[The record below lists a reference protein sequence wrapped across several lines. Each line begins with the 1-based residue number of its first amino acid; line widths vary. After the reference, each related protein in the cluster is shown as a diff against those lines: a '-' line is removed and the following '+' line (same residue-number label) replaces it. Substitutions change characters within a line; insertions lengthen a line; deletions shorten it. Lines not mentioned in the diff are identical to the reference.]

1 MKRAVLLA
9 ALMGILWAG
18 AAGPVA
24 EAGKPPAKVTD
35 EAVRKAIARGIDYII
50 KKQNADGLWQD
61 KKQHHANEACGH
73 SELALLTLVYT
84 GEHPNREY
92 VSKALNVVAQ
102 RPITFTYAMALRVM
116 ALAHIQ
122 NKLIEQKR
130 DVIRKALKRD
140 VRWLVATQGRQGGW
154 GYTGTRGSKP
164 GTQYEDFSVSQL
176 VVLALREASLA
187 GIEIP
192 RSTWQRVQARYFRG
206 QHRDGS
212 WSYID
217 LKDDEGYGSMTAAGL
232 ATIFITLDNLDAA
245 SGCPCRNGR
254 SGRHDPEIDRR
265 IDAALEWLEKHFQ
278 VTKNPNG
285 KGRREK
291 RVHYWLY
298 SVERVGMAAGYKYFG
313 GHDWFKEIAGHLIGS
328 QNKDGSWDGNYG
340 KLVSTCFSVMF
351 LFKGR
356 GPILFNKLEFD
367 GEWNSHRRD
376 VYNLVSYISRTKE
389 QLCHWQIVSLKAPLD
404 ELHDAPVLFITPE
417 SVPEFTDAHKQKLRR
432 FTDTGGTI
440 LLEASCGNPPVK
452 EWARAFIGE
461 VWPEWALAP
470 LGPEHPAYTDPY
482 PLRKR
487 PEVLGVHDGVRTFL
501 FHAADDVSC
510 PWHLRA
516 LAGRLY
522 LFNWGIN
529 LVAYATDSAPLRAKL
544 AERQPKP
551 DTRYEKQDVKAGPK
565 KRVRLARVRHAG
577 NWNVGANYRPLHGLA
592 AYVKQ
597 KAGLTVE
604 VKGGVAPADLD
615 GFDVAYVTGSDAA
628 EFTAGDIQALEAFA
642 KAGGWLWFEAAT
654 GSVDFNKALRKAAAR
669 AGWRLTLL
677 AEGHPLMGGGM
688 GGPTGFDLTRH
699 VQFRRALKV
708 VRTGRAHAE
717 FQGIYA
723 DNRLI
728 GVFSPLDV
736 VFSSTPYEACLCR
749 GYATPDARAVATN
762 ILLYAA
768 SKRPE
773 R

>member
-1 MKRAVLLA
+1 MTRVTLLA
-9 ALMGILWAG
+9 ALAAVVWFVSAG
-18 AAGPVA
+18 ASA
-24 EAGKPPAKVTD
+24 EAGKAPPKVTD
-35 EAVRKAIARGIDYII
+35 EAVRKAIDRGIAYLI
-50 KKQNADGLWQD
+50 KRQKGDGTWD
-61 KKQHHANEACGH
+61 ENEYHHANEACGH

-102 RPITFTYAMALRVM
+102 RPVSYTYAVAVRVM

-122 NKLIEQKR
+122 NKLVEEKR
-130 DVIRKALKRD
+130 DVIRQALKRD
-140 VRWLVATQGRQGGW
+140 VRWLVASQGRHGGW
-154 GYTGTRGSKP
+154 GYTAAQGSKAS
-164 GTQYEDFSVSQL
+164 TRYEDFSVTQL
-176 VVLALREASLA
+176 VVLALREAAAA

-192 RSTWQRVQARYFRG
+192 RRTWQRVQGRYFAG

-217 LKDDEGYGSMTAAGL
+217 LNDSEGYGSMTAAGL
-232 ATIFITLDNLDAA
+232 ATLFITLDNLDAA

-254 SGRHDPEIDRR
+254 SGRHDPEVDRR
-265 IDAALEWLEKHFQ
+265 IDAALGWLEKHFHA
-278 VTKNPNG
+278 TKNPNG

-291 RVHYWLY
+291 RVHYWQY

-313 GHDWFKEIAGHLIGS
+313 GHDWFKEIAGHLIRT

-367 GEWNSHRRD
+367 GQWNTHRRD
-376 VYNLVSYISRTKE
+376 IYNLVSYISRVKE
-389 QLCHWQIVSLKAPLD
+389 QLCHWQIVSLKAPLE
-404 ELHDAPVLFITPE
+404 ELHDAPILFITPE

-440 LLEASCGNPPVK
+440 LLEASCGNPQIK
-452 EWARAFIGE
+452 EWARGFIE
-461 VWPEWALAP
+461 EIWPEWDLKP

-487 PEVLGVHDGVRTFL
+487 PEILGVHDGVRTFL
-501 FHAADDVSC
+501 FYAPDDVSC

-529 LVAYATDSAPLRAKL
+529 LVAHATDSAPLRAKL
-544 AERQPKP
+544 AARLPQPDK
-551 DTRYEKQDVKAGPK
+551 RYEKQAVHAGAT
-565 KRVRLARVRHAG
+565 KRIRLARVRHAG
-577 NWNVGANYRPLHGLA
+577 NWNVGANYRPLEALA
-592 AYVKQ
+592 AYLEK
-597 KAGLTVE
+597 KAGLTLE
-604 VKGGVAPADLD
+604 IKAPVAATGLD
-615 GFDVAYVTGSDAA
+615 GVDVAYITGSEAMA
-628 EFTAGDIQALEAFA
+628 LGPGDVKALSAFA
-642 KAGGWLWFEAAT
+642 KRGGWLWLEAAT
-654 GSVDFNKALRKAAAR
+654 GSVAFNKAFRTAAAG
-669 AGWRLTLL
+669 AGWDVTLL
-677 AEGHPLMGGGM
+677 AGGHPMVSGKM
-688 GGPTGFDLTRH
+688 GGPKGFDLSRD

-708 VRTGRAHAE
+708 VRTGRDRAD
-717 FQGIYA
+717 FQGIYMN
-723 DNRLI
+723 NRI
-728 GVFSPLDV
+728 VGVFSPIDV
-736 VFSSTPYEACLCR
+736 VFSGTPYEACGCR
-749 GYATPDARAVATN
+749 GYAMADARAVAAN

-768 SKRPE
+768 SERPE